1 MLKDDKVDVNKPFAD
16 VQFLLDYM
24 AEHGLSRID
33 LAKKIG
39 VRNVTVYHAT
49 HNFTNCYSLG
59 FSYQFVKNVK
69 KILTPKERRAFD
81 KAVKI
86 GWVERNII
94 NNYLKDKD
102 FIKYADITIN
112 ERVKKRWWKIENKE
126 NKENS
131 ESDKSVGVKSEP
143 VKRYIENLSPHVT
156 FDNRRGRN
164 SNR

>member
-1 MLKDDKVDVNKPFAD
+1 MLKDNRVDVNKPFAD

-24 AEHGLSRID
+24 TEHGLSKID
-33 LAKKIG
+33 FAKKIG
-39 VRNVTVYHAT
+39 VRNETVYHAT
-49 HNFTNCYSLG
+49 HNFTQHYNLG
-59 FSYQFVKNVK
+59 FSYGLCKKIK

-86 GWVERNII
+86 GWVERTII

-112 ERVKKRWWKIENKE
+112 ERVNKRWWKIENK
-126 NKENS
+126 NSENS
-131 ESDKSVGVKSEP
+131 ESDKGVRVKSDP

-164 SNR
+164 SDR